1 MKTSGVGEVSPVG
14 VLALSVGEAHQ
25 REAHRQAHRQ
35 QHEGRAARGAQSR
48 EHPDFAEHSLEE
60 GGSRQ
65 GMQRGYRGKPSLDLH
80 LHEHGQMTRT
90 RAAAE
95 HTAGRRDLRTQQH
108 AGDETASKTTPQTSR
123 EREPEAEQS

>member
-1 MKTSGVGEVSPVG
+1 METSEVGKVSPVG
-14 VLALSVGEAHQ
+14 VLVRSVGEL
-25 REAHRQAHRQ
+25 HRQ
-35 QHEGRAARGAQSR
+35 QREGRATRGAQSR
-48 EHPDFAEHSLEE
+48 EHPDFDEHSLEE

-108 AGDETASKTTPQTSR
+108 AGDEAASKTTPQRSR